1 MELIDSHCHLDV
13 PDFDAD
19 REVVLQQARRNGVGG
34 IVVPGIAAAG
44 WDAQWQLCRSDS
56 GLYPAFGLHPVF
68 LQQHTANDLP
78 ALQALLQQ
86 HPPVAVGEIGLD
98 FMVEGLDRQAQ
109 QALFEAQLV
118 LARDAGL
125 PVILHVRKSHDQ
137 VLATLKRVRVCGG
150 ICHAFNGSLQQASIY
165 HDLGFRLGFG
175 GMLTYARSTRLRA
188 LAKALPPE
196 SIVLETDAPDMTVAQ
211 HHGERNSPAYLPY
224 CLAALAEVRHES
236 EEQLARVTSAN
247 AREVLNLPA
256 WKPAS
261 QMTDPGKGESPL
273 PVGEGQGEGDR

>member
-19 REVVLQQARRNGVGG
+19 REAVLQQARHNGVGG

-44 WDAQWQLCRSDS
+44 WDALWQLCLAEP

-68 LQQHTANDLP
+68 LQQHASGDLP

-98 FMVEGLDRQAQ
+98 FLVEGLDRQAQ
-109 QALFEAQLV
+109 QTLFEAQLL

-150 ICHAFNGSLQQASIY
+150 ICHAFNGSLQQAASY
-165 HDLGFRLGFG
+165 QDLGFRLGFG
-175 GMLTYARSTRLRA
+175 GMLTYERSTRLRA
-188 LAKALPPE
+188 LAKALPLE

-236 EEQLARVTSAN
+236 EEELARVTTAN

-256 WKPAS
+256 WKPAT

-273 PVGEGQGEGDR
+273 P